1 MFLFFL
7 PLTLFFVIFLVFAI
21 PFLLI
26 LLQLGVISLAFDK
39 IGIPANLAILFY
51 AVSFFFSSVNIP
63 VYRKPV
69 AVPINTVESI
79 FINFLGGIPQ
89 TVKEQIVAINIGGC
103 IVPVVFSFYLLTK
116 TSILPAIIGIFIISL
131 VAYIFSR
138 PVPGVGIVMPFWI
151 SPLFSALIAMIIA
164 PGHAALVAYVSGVL
178 GTLIGADILKIRQ
191 FMKKN
196 PGILSIGGAGVFDGI
211 FLTGIVAAFLS

>member
-7 PLTLFFVIFLVFAI
+7 PLTLFFVIFLILAI
-21 PFLLI
+21 PFVFV
-26 LLQLGVISLAFDK
+26 LLQLGIISFAFEK
-39 IGIPANLAILFY
+39 IGVPANLAILFY
-51 AVSFFFSSVNIP
+51 AISLLTSSINIP
-63 VYRKPV
+63 VYKREL

-89 TVKEQIVAINIGGC
+89 IIKEQIIAINVGGC
-103 IVPVVFSFYLLTK
+103 IVPVLFSFYLLTK
-116 TSILPAIIGIFIISL
+116 APIISTLFGIAIISI
-131 VAYIFSR
+131 VAYVFSR

-151 SPLFSALIAMIIA
+151 APIFSALIAMVIA
-164 PGHAALVAYVSGVL
+164 PDHRALVAYVSGVL
-178 GTLIGADILKIRQ
+178 GTLIGADILKIGQ
-191 FMKKN
+191 FMRKN